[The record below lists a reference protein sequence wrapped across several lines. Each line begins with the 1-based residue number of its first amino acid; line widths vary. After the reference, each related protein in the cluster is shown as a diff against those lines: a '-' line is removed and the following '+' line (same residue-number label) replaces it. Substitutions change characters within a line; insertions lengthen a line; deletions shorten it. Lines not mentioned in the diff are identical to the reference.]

1 MQSPSPF
8 TRRGASAGLK
18 GESDVSDDREGL
30 AAVFAR
36 MGDEE
41 LLERW
46 SSGNLTAQAVA
57 VAGNELSRR
66 GIDAPDPGVRELAAQ
81 ASEAQADVV
90 FEVIARS
97 LEPLEIEMLRARLSA
112 EGINA
117 IAADTG
123 INQVNALYSIAL
135 GGVRLLVPRE
145 QAAEARLIVELV
157 RSGRFALR
165 DDETL
170 D

>member
-1 MQSPSPF
+1 M
-8 TRRGASAGLK
+8 
-18 GESDVSDDREGL
+18 SDERAGL

-46 SSGNLTAQAVA
+46 SSGNLTPDAVQI
-57 VAGNELSRR
+57 AGDELSRR
-66 GIDAPDPGVRELAAQ
+66 GIEAPDPGTPEPPVPESPAP
-81 ASEAQADVV
+81 ADLV
-90 FEVIARS
+90 FEVVARS
-97 LEPLEIEMLRARLSA
+97 LEPLEIEMLRARLAA
-112 EGINA
+112 EGIDA

-135 GGVRLLVPRE
+135 GGVRLLVPHG
-145 QAAEARLIVELV
+145 QAAEARLIIELV

-170 D
+170 E